1 MNRRQVLRVLGGGV
15 IAAAVP
21 VGGCSSAL
29 PPEAIAAWNG
39 PGAEPDVRRWV
50 LAHAILAPHSH
61 NLQSWLVDLR
71 EPDVISLHVDLT
83 RLLPE
88 TDPFSRQTI
97 LSQGT
102 FLGLL
107 DLAAC
112 QRGLRVETTPFPDGA
127 FGPEGPDAR
136 PTARVRLVPDP
147 AVSADPLFGQV
158 FQRRTNREP
167 YAARAPEA
175 SALQAIRDSVVG
187 YPVTIGF
194 VGPDEPAGLL
204 AHREIAMEAWRVE
217 MTTPRVLL
225 EAYKVLRVGPREIA
239 EHRDGIALNAP
250 MVRLLTALGLFDRT
264 RPSDPD
270 STAVRRQIDDFNMKI
285 AATPA
290 FFWMTTEDNARTTQL
305 LAGRAFVRA
314 QLAATAQG
322 LSMHPLQ
329 QALQEY
335 PEQRT
340 QYAALRRLLGVR
352 TEGQTVQMWGRLG
365 YGPPVGPAPRRGVD
379 AHILHA

>member
-1 MNRRQVLRVLGGGV
+1 MNRRQVLRVLGGGA

-21 VGGCSSAL
+21 IGGCSSAL
-29 PPEAIAAWNG
+29 PPEAVAAWNG

-50 LAHAILAPHSH
+50 LAYAILAPHSH

-88 TDPFSRQTI
+88 TDPFSRQMI

-147 AVSADPLFGQV
+147 AVSADPLFDQIL
-158 FQRRTNREP
+158 RRHTNREP

-175 SALQAIRDSVVG
+175 SVLQAIRDSVVG

-225 EAYKVLRVGPREIA
+225 EAYQVLRVGPREIA

>member
-1 MNRRQVLRVLGGGV
+1 MNRRQVLRVLGGGA

-21 VGGCSSAL
+21 IGGCSSAL

-71 EPDVISLHVDLT
+71 EPDVVTLHVDLT

-88 TDPFSRQTI
+88 TDPFSRQMI

-270 STAVRRQIDDFNMKI
+270 STAVRRQIDDFNATI

>member
-1 MNRRQVLRVLGGGV
+1 MNRRQVLRALGGGA

-21 VGGCSSAL
+21 MGGCSNAL

-71 EPDVISLHVDLT
+71 EPDVITLHVDLT

-88 TDPFSRQTI
+88 TDPFSRQMI

-102 FLGLL
+102 FLEIL
-107 DLAAC
+107 DLASR
-112 QRGLRVETTPFPDGA
+112 QRGLRAETMVFPEGA
-127 FGPEGPDAR
+127 FGAERLDAR

-147 AVSADPLFGQV
+147 AVSADPLFDQIL
-158 FQRRTNREP
+158 RRHTNREP

-175 SALQAIRDSVVG
+175 SVLQAIRDSVVG

-270 STAVRRQIDDFNMKI
+270 STTVRRQIDDFNATI

>member
-1 MNRRQVLRVLGGGV
+1 MNRRQVLRILGGGA

-21 VGGCSSAL
+21 VGGCSNAL
-29 PPEAIAAWNG
+29 PPDAIAAWNG

-71 EPDVISLHVDLT
+71 EPDVITLYVDLT

-88 TDPFSRQTI
+88 TDPFSRQMI

-102 FLGLL
+102 FLELL
-107 DLAAC
+107 SLAAR
-112 QRGLRVETTPFPDGA
+112 QRGLRAETTPFPEGA
-127 FGPEGPDAR
+127 FGPERLDAR
-136 PTARVRLVPDP
+136 PTVRVRLVPDP
-147 AVSADPLFGQV
+147 AVPADPLFAQIV
-158 FQRRTNREP
+158 RRHTNREP
-167 YAARAPEA
+167 YAARAPEP
-175 SALQAIRDSVVG
+175 SALQAIRDSVAD
-187 YPVTIGF
+187 YPVAIGF
-194 VGPDEPAGLL
+194 VGPDEPAALQ
-204 AHREIAMEAWRVE
+204 AHRGIAMEAWRVE

-225 EAYKVLRVGPREIA
+225 EAYQVLRVGPREIA

-264 RPSDPD
+264 QPSDPD
-270 STAVRRQIDDFNMKI
+270 SAAVRRQIDDFNTKI

-290 FFWMTTEDNARTTQL
+290 LFWMTTEDNARVTQL

-335 PEQRT
+335 PEQQA
-340 QYAALRRLLGVR
+340 QYAAIRRLLGVQR
-352 TEGQTVQMWGRLG
+352 EGQTVQMWGRLG
-365 YGPPVGPAPRRGVD
+365 YAPPVGPAPRRGVD